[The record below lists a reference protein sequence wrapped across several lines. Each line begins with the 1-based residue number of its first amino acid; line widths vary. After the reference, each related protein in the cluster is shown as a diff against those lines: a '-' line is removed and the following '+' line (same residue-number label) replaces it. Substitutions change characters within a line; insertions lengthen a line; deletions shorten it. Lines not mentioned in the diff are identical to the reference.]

1 MTFTGNYFIYSRQ
14 IMQHSAWIPL
24 SLMTLNG
31 AAYAE
36 CRVIVIVVL
45 LSVILAEHS
54 KSCYCSN
61 VTKSK
66 HETRYGE
73 RETKGLGLVTLLV
86 ILSTH

>member
-1 MTFTGNYFIYSRQ
+1 MPFTGNYFINSRQ

-45 LSVILAEHS
+45 LSVILAEH
-54 KSCYCSN
+54 
-61 VTKSK
+61 
-66 HETRYGE
+66 
-73 RETKGLGLVTLLV
+73 
-86 ILSTH
+86 